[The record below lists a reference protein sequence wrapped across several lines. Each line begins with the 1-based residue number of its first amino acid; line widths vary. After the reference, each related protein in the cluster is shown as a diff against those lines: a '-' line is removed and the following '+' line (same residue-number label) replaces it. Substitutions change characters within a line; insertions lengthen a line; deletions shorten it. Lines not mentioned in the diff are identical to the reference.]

1 MDIQGILIFI
11 LALLTLNLIA
21 VGVYVILV
29 LKEFRETIKKAN
41 LVLDNVHEV
50 TDAVANPIT
59 TIAGM
64 IAGITNSVKAVKS
77 ISSLIDN
84 SKNKEDR

>member
-21 VGVYVILV
+21 VGVYLILV

-59 TIAGM
+59 TIAG
-64 IAGITNSVKAVKS
+64 IISGVTNSIKAVKS
-77 ISSLIDN
+77 ISTLIDN
-84 SKNKEDR
+84 SKFKEE